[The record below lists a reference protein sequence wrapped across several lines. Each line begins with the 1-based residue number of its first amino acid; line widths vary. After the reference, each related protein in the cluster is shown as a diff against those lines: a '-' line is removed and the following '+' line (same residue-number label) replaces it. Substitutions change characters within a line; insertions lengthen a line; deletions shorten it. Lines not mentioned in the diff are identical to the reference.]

1 MMGKF
6 SIILLLAVILV
17 PAMIGYV
24 SKAKEVQSRAESYQ
38 TDVEANID
46 DYYYE

>member
-24 SKAKEVQSRAESYQ
+24 KKAEEAQSRAESYQ
-38 TDVEANID
+38 TEVQAHID